1 MTSNDIYKKNTTI
14 RLSEYQAAV
23 RILQVLLRTGP
34 HISLLNS
41 WSYMF
46 YEHMKMIMIQNAP
59 IPKFGGR
66 NASDNSMHH
75 WSLSLLCPT
84 TTLLHT
90 HQTHR
95 HKHTHT
101 IPAKQI
107 SRDSIINVKRF
118 HLAPG
123 LSLSVFLNLS
133 ISFKLQASK
142 LGRNKLYINSVSH
155 YTSTFNALIVIH
167 FGTCI

>member
-41 WSYMF
+41 WSYMI
-46 YEHMKMIMIQNAP
+46 YEHIKMIMIQNAP
-59 IPKFGGR
+59 IPKCWGR

-90 HQTHR
+90 HQTHT
-95 HKHTHT
+95 HTHN
-101 IPAKQI
+101 PRQANSL
-107 SRDSIINVKRF
+107 SRDRIINVKWF

-123 LSLSVFLNLS
+123 LSLSVFLSLS

-142 LGRNKLYINSVSH
+142 LGRYKL
-155 YTSTFNALIVIH
+155 
-167 FGTCI
+167 

>member
-1 MTSNDIYKKNTTI
+1 MKCVNSQWFIIVTWMLWQLILLNSQAGIISIKGKFSFRNITISFFRSLLLVQQPCSDVQWYLQDKHDYKTI
-14 RLSEYQAAV
+14 RIVSSCENPSGITQNWATHL
-23 RILQVLLRTGP
+23 
-34 HISLLNS
+34 SLLNS

-95 HKHTHT
+95 HIDTNTHT
-101 IPAKQI
+101 QSP
-107 SRDSIINVKRF
+107 
-118 HLAPG
+118 P
-123 LSLSVFLNLS
+123 
-133 ISFKLQASK
+133 SK
-142 LGRNKLYINSVSH
+142 FQG
-155 YTSTFNALIVIH
+155 TAL
-167 FGTCI
+167 